1 MILTRFV
8 KREGRQKFIDA
19 REASNLWEI
28 AQHLAKDVD
37 LKCAGAYG
45 EDKRKN
51 DQRSGSDHGEVP
63 SEEPGPQP
71 PTFSLVRQHGVIPR

>member
-28 AQHLAKDVD
+28 AMSK
-37 LKCAGAYG
+37 
-45 EDKRKN
+45 
-51 DQRSGSDHGEVP
+51 
-63 SEEPGPQP
+63 
-71 PTFSLVRQHGVIPR
+71 